1 LVSRDITERD
11 RAEKENFRLAIQLQ
25 RTGDSGN
32 LGLMAATIANELGPL
47 LDAVRDK
54 VRFAADAARQLQPLL
69 RASKEMLAAATSN
82 KLTPELLARATAADR
97 ATDVDYL
104 AAEVPNALAE
114 CHAKIERVRRAGT
127 RERDLLVIHA
137 AAQIQRVAGL
147 QLPCR
152 VRE

>member
-1 LVSRDITERD
+1 MVSRDITERD

-54 VRFAADAARQLQPLL
+54 VRFAADAGRQLQPLL

-104 AAEVPNALAE
+104 TAEVPNALAE
-114 CHAKIERVRRAGT
+114 CHANIERIVEILAG
-127 RERDLLVIHA
+127 
-137 AAQIQRVAGL
+137 IQVDVPA
-147 QLPCR
+147 
-152 VRE
+152 